1 VAEIDLSALMQ
12 QAQALQAR
20 MKEMQESASSKTVE
34 AQSGGGMV
42 RVVVD
47 GTMRVRKIEIDPA
60 IVAANDKSML
70 EDLILVAINDGM
82 ERAQKMLAD
91 EMGRHQDDRDMSGLL
106 VLLQPLTERPPIFSA
121 QQDVEQDQVRGVIAH
136 VLETRAVQ
144 AGLDAVFCALQ
155 DLLDQLHYRWL
166 IIYHEDTLVHLGLF
180 FSAPNTSMTHLRS
193 SGREKENVDP
203 CPSTLSTQIL
213 PP

>member
-1 VAEIDLSALMQ
+1 MGSLSNPGTDEIEQGVNAKWLD
-12 QAQALQAR
+12 
-20 MKEMQESASSKTVE
+20 QEGISLACL
-34 AQSGGGMV
+34 
-42 RVVVD
+42 D
-47 GTMRVRKIEIDPA
+47 I
-60 IVAANDKSML
+60 
-70 EDLILVAINDGM
+70 
-82 ERAQKMLAD
+82 MLAD
-91 EMGRHQDDRDMSGLL
+91 EMGRHQDDRDLSGLL

-121 QQDVEQDQVRGVIAH
+121 QQDVEQDQVREIIAH

-144 AGLDAVFCALQ
+144 AGLDAVCCVLQ

>member
-20 MKEMQESASSKTVE
+20 MKEMQETASSKTVE

-47 GTMRVRKIEIDPA
+47 GTMRVRKIEIDAA

-82 ERAQKMLAD
+82 ARAQKMLAD
-91 EMGRHQDDRDMSGLL
+91 EMGKLAPLNGL
-106 VLLQPLTERPPIFSA
+106 
-121 QQDVEQDQVRGVIAH
+121 
-136 VLETRAVQ
+136 
-144 AGLDAVFCALQ
+144 
-155 DLLDQLHYRWL
+155 
-166 IIYHEDTLVHLGLF
+166 
-180 FSAPNTSMTHLRS
+180 
-193 SGREKENVDP
+193 
-203 CPSTLSTQIL
+203 QI
-213 PP
+213 PGFGNDGFGNE

>member
-1 VAEIDLSALMQ
+1 MAEIDLSALMQ

-60 IVAANDKSML
+60 IVAANDKAML
-70 EDLILVAINDGM
+70 EDLILVAVNDGM

-91 EMGRHQDDRDMSGLL
+91 EMGKLGPLSGL
-106 VLLQPLTERPPIFSA
+106 
-121 QQDVEQDQVRGVIAH
+121 
-136 VLETRAVQ
+136 
-144 AGLDAVFCALQ
+144 
-155 DLLDQLHYRWL
+155 
-166 IIYHEDTLVHLGLF
+166 
-180 FSAPNTSMTHLRS
+180 
-193 SGREKENVDP
+193 
-203 CPSTLSTQIL
+203 QI
-213 PP
+213 PGFNNE

>member
-12 QAQALQAR
+12 QAQALQER

-47 GTMRVRKIEIDPA
+47 GTMRVRKIQIDAA

-82 ERAQKMLAD
+82 ARAQKMLAD
-91 EMGRHQDDRDMSGLL
+91 EMGKLG
-106 VLLQPLTERPPIFSA
+106 PLGGMQIPGFSTE
-121 QQDVEQDQVRGVIAH
+121 
-136 VLETRAVQ
+136 
-144 AGLDAVFCALQ
+144 
-155 DLLDQLHYRWL
+155 
-166 IIYHEDTLVHLGLF
+166 
-180 FSAPNTSMTHLRS
+180 
-193 SGREKENVDP
+193 
-203 CPSTLSTQIL
+203 
-213 PP
+213 